1 MTNILVPTDFTPASL
16 KLAENAVNSGNYER
30 CNLVLFHAFD
40 ITTSPYDMLV
50 SGYVDPSCEL
60 MNEPFRQACKQLKD
74 DYGKKINK
82 IIVRSMAG
90 NTRAVFRNF
99 VEAND
104 IDLIYCPEDYHFR
117 PVHPR
122 SIDPCYLFRKAAVPV
137 VKSAERKS
145 GPAYEPSYFNTMQ
158 ISTQ

>member
-16 KLAENAVNSGNYER
+16 KLAVSALNSGNYGK
-30 CNLVLFHAFD
+30 CNLVLFHAFELPS
-40 ITTSPYDMLV
+40 SPYDMLGT
-50 SGYVDPSCEL
+50 GYKDPACEL

-74 DYGKKINK
+74 DHTQLVNK

-104 IDLIYCPEDYHFR
+104 IDLIYCPEDYHFK
-117 PVHPR
+117 PVHQR
-122 SIDPCYLFRKAAVPV
+122 SIDPCYLFRKSSVPV
-137 VKSAERKS
+137 VKSTERKKA
-145 GPAYEPSYFNTMQ
+145 PVYTPSFFNSVRV
-158 ISTQ
+158 STQ